1 MKVLT
6 TLTIS
11 GGLNL
16 SSNAKDTFS
25 IGTPLEHNDGLVDD
39 LLVYAN
45 ADFKNN
51 VILGSSSVDTVT
63 ANAKITASAGLF
75 LDNCSLNIT
84 GGTIFVN
91 GQDLLGDQ
99 GGGGGGSIS
108 SVETTGSGESIVR
121 DVNNGTAYLRS
132 LKSTST
138 INVNQQTKE
147 LEFEVNSNLTLTSI
161 TSQGTLTVSGNVQL
175 NDSSSDVTTV
185 QGALR
190 LVPHDPLPAG
200 EQGRLSVSG
209 SNLYFHNGEQWKVV
223 TIDVDQ
229 TAWTT
234 YTPTWTAATTNPTL
248 GNGTLTGAYKQIG
261 KTVFVRVKLSW
272 GSTTTGGSGDWRFS
286 LPVTA
291 ASADGIQFPCT
302 MLDNGVNW
310 YEGTVNGAY
319 ANNTTYSVI
328 IAKATNQAYSGGV
341 NATLPFNWGS
351 TDSLQFNGSYEAA

>member
-6 TLTIS
+6 TLTVS

-99 GGGGGGSIS
+99 GGGGGGGGSIS

-138 INVNQQTKE
+138 INVLQQTNE
-147 LEFEVNSNLTLTSI
+147 LEFAVNSNLTLTSLN
-161 TSQGTLTVSGNVQL
+161 SQGTLVVSGNVQL
-175 NDSSSDVTTV
+175 GDSSTDSTTINGILKLNPV
-185 QGALR
+185 
-190 LVPHDPLPAG
+190 HPLPNG
-200 EQGRLSVSG
+200 ETGMIVLSGSGLFFYNGSDWTIIAVSG
-209 SNLYFHNGEQWKVV
+209 SF
-223 TIDVDQ
+223 
-229 TAWTT
+229 
-234 YTPTWTAATTNPTL
+234 
-248 GNGTLTGAYKQIG
+248 
-261 KTVFVRVKLSW
+261 
-272 GSTTTGGSGDWRFS
+272 
-286 LPVTA
+286 
-291 ASADGIQFPCT
+291 
-302 MLDNGVNW
+302 
-310 YEGTVNGAY
+310 
-319 ANNTTYSVI
+319 
-328 IAKATNQAYSGGV
+328 
-341 NATLPFNWGS
+341 
-351 TDSLQFNGSYEAA
+351 

>member
-138 INVNQQTKE
+138 INVTQQTDE
-147 LEFEVNSNLTLTSI
+147 LELSVNSNLTLTSI

-200 EQGRLSVSG
+200 EQGRLAVSG
-209 SNLYFHNGEQWKVV
+209 SNLYFHNGEQWKIV
-223 TIDVDQ
+223 
-229 TAWTT
+229 
-234 YTPTWTAATTNPTL
+234 
-248 GNGTLTGAYKQIG
+248 
-261 KTVFVRVKLSW
+261 
-272 GSTTTGGSGDWRFS
+272 S
-286 LPVTA
+286 LA
-291 ASADGIQFPCT
+291 
-302 MLDNGVNW
+302 
-310 YEGTVNGAY
+310 
-319 ANNTTYSVI
+319 
-328 IAKATNQAYSGGV
+328 
-341 NATLPFNWGS
+341 
-351 TDSLQFNGSYEAA
+351 

>member
-6 TLTIS
+6 TLTVS
-11 GGLNL
+11 GGLNMG
-16 SSNAKDTFS
+16 SNAKDQFT

-99 GGGGGGSIS
+99 GGGGGGGGSIS

-138 INVNQQTKE
+138 INVLQQTNE
-147 LEFEVNSNLTLTSI
+147 LEFAVNSNLTLTSLN
-161 TSQGTLTVSGNVQL
+161 SQGTLVVSGNVQL
-175 NDSSSDVTTV
+175 GDSSTDSTTINGILKLNPV
-185 QGALR
+185 
-190 LVPHDPLPAG
+190 HPLPSG
-200 EQGRLSVSG
+200 QTGMIVLSGSGLFFYNGSDWTIIAVSG
-209 SNLYFHNGEQWKVV
+209 SF
-223 TIDVDQ
+223 
-229 TAWTT
+229 
-234 YTPTWTAATTNPTL
+234 
-248 GNGTLTGAYKQIG
+248 
-261 KTVFVRVKLSW
+261 
-272 GSTTTGGSGDWRFS
+272 
-286 LPVTA
+286 
-291 ASADGIQFPCT
+291 
-302 MLDNGVNW
+302 
-310 YEGTVNGAY
+310 
-319 ANNTTYSVI
+319 
-328 IAKATNQAYSGGV
+328 
-341 NATLPFNWGS
+341 
-351 TDSLQFNGSYEAA
+351 